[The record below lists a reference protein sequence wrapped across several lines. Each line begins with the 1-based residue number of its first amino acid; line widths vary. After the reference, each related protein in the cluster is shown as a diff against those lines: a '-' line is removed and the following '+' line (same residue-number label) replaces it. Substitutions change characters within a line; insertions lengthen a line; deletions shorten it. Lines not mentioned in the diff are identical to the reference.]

1 MLGTDAE
8 GVLAAVG
15 GEAGAVLG
23 AGALTAGFF
32 LKKLNIGGFLESR
45 DSMKPAL
52 TPVASLFRLAPWA
65 VAACLASSLS
75 LAQTSAPSGSSPP
88 AAGAVP
94 GLAAAASAPAAQQFT
109 LDNGMQLI
117 VLPDR
122 RAPTAVHMLWVR
134 VGAMDEVDGLSG
146 LAHVL
151 EHMMFKG
158 SKTLAPGEFS
168 RRVAQLGG
176 QENAF
181 TSWDFT
187 GYYQQIPAARLPEVM
202 RLEADRFAHNH
213 WPDKEFFTE
222 LEVVKEERRMRTE
235 DNPRALLMEQLMAS
249 VFVASPYH
257 RPIVGWMGDLD
268 ALQPDDARQFYRQW
282 YQPGN
287 AAVVVAGDVDVAQVR
302 AWAQEFYGALPA
314 AALPVRKPRPEP
326 EQRGL
331 RRVQVKAPAEQAM
344 VALAFRAPR
353 LARLEG
359 LQDSDRDALALL
371 MLSAVL
377 SGYDGAR
384 LDRHLTQGA
393 TRVADSAGSSAS
405 VIGRGPGLFTLMGVP
420 AAGQSVQALEHA
432 LRAQV
437 ARVAQEGVSEAELA
451 RVKTQWMAAHIY
463 ERDSLMSQAQQ
474 LGSHWVQ
481 GLPLDADE
489 RLLQALETITPAQ
502 VQAVAAR
509 YFGDDQLTVA
519 TLDPQPRAAGAR
531 PVPTAAAGTS
541 ARMH

>member
-1 MLGTDAE
+1 M
-8 GVLAAVG
+8 
-15 GEAGAVLG
+15 
-23 AGALTAGFF
+23 
-32 LKKLNIGGFLESR
+32 
-45 DSMKPAL
+45 
-52 TPVASLFRLAPWA
+52 
-65 VAACLASSLS
+65 
-75 LAQTSAPSGSSPP
+75 
-88 AAGAVP
+88 
-94 GLAAAASAPAAQQFT
+94 
-109 LDNGMQLI
+109 
-117 VLPDR
+117 
-122 RAPTAVHMLWVR
+122 
-134 VGAMDEVDGLSG
+134 
-146 LAHVL
+146 
-151 EHMMFKG
+151 
-158 SKTLAPGEFS
+158 
-168 RRVAQLGG
+168 
-176 QENAF
+176 
-181 TSWDFT
+181 
-187 GYYQQIPAARLPEVM
+187 
-202 RLEADRFAHNH
+202 
-213 WPDKEFFTE
+213 
-222 LEVVKEERRMRTE
+222 
-235 DNPRALLMEQLMAS
+235 
-249 VFVASPYH
+249 
-257 RPIVGWMGDLD
+257 
-268 ALQPDDARQFYRQW
+268 
-282 YQPGN
+282 
-287 AAVVVAGDVDVAQVR
+287 AQVR
-302 AWAQEFYGALPA
+302 AWAQEFYGAIPA

>member
-1 MLGTDAE
+1 M
-8 GVLAAVG
+8 
-15 GEAGAVLG
+15 
-23 AGALTAGFF
+23 
-32 LKKLNIGGFLESR
+32 
-45 DSMKPAL
+45 PA
-52 TPVASLFRLAPWA
+52 S
-65 VAACLASSLS
+65 
-75 LAQTSAPSGSSPP
+75 
-88 AAGAVP
+88 
-94 GLAAAASAPAAQQFT
+94 AAQQFT
-109 LDNGMQLI
+109 LANGMQLI

-181 TSWDFT
+181 TSWDYT

-222 LEVVKEERRMRTE
+222 LEVVKEERRMRIE
-235 DNPRALLMEQLMAS
+235 DSPRALLMEQLMAS
-249 VFVASPYH
+249 AFVAAPYH
-257 RPIVGWMGDLD
+257 RPIIGWMGDLD

-287 AAVVVAGDVDVAQVR
+287 AAVVVAGDVDVPQVL

-314 AALPVRKPRPEP
+314 AALPTRKPRPEP

-353 LARLEG
+353 LERLQQ
-359 LQDSDRDALALL
+359 LQDSDRDALALT
-371 MLSAVL
+371 MLSSVL
-377 SGYDGAR
+377 SGHDGAR
-384 LDRHLTQGA
+384 LKRSLTQGA
-393 TRVADSAGSSAS
+393 TRVADSVTSHAAVLS
-405 VIGRGPGLFTLMGVP
+405 RGPGLFLLMGVP
-420 AAGQSVQALEHA
+420 AAGQSAQALEQA

-437 ARVAQEGVSEAELA
+437 ARVAQEGVTEAELA
-451 RVKTQWMAAHIY
+451 RVKTQWLAATIY
-463 ERDSLMSQAQQ
+463 ERDSLMSQAQE
-474 LGSHWVQ
+474 LGSHWVL
-481 GLPLDADE
+481 GLPLDAEE
-489 RLLQALETITPAQ
+489 RLLQALAEITPAQ

-519 TLDPQPRAAGAR
+519 TLDPQPRPAGSSAPR
-531 PVPTAAAGTS
+531 APAAA
-541 ARMH
+541 AAAPAQRMH